1 MPLTNADSSIQLTID
16 GADSDAISNYADS
29 PPGEGLTNNA
39 LQPVK
44 IDTSV
49 KSRRRTSRPLTQSD
63 PGTAYIVVTTGHNRN
78 SAVQQAIQVYLG
90 RGAAG
95 DTIIVTCY
103 ESGVDSAEYRGVAVL
118 NDYTSTSAIDAV
130 RGAPGETLVVLGV
143 YDNTKSSTAPI
154 YTNHI
159 PAVTLAEM
167 QFPDGAIVVPNFKF
181 RIKTVFTDKNGG
193 TDITRVYARISTAT
207 ETIQYYTRALRP
219 IPRRSPSR
227 GPIRS
232 ITLRSIPASWEIPS
246 LAWTFNVKWIFVE
259 PNNYAFSAR
268 VTDDKRHERMDG
280 YDLRAQVRER
290 SQIFRYARGERRNQR
305 HPGHQ
310 RLGSVQRNLHLYRSY
325 RRVRRHVDLPDSTN
339 FNIRIVQFRQRNIH
353 ADTSARARHRHQ
365 TLNSALRPTRSDS
378 PS

>member
-207 ETIQYYTRALRP
+207 ETIQYYTRAL
-219 IPRRSPSR
+219 
-227 GPIRS
+227 
-232 ITLRSIPASWEIPS
+232 ASDSQAVAVQGSDSVNYVTVDTSVWEIPS

-353 ADTSARARHRHQ
+353 ADTRSRSTQASNFP
-365 TLNSALRPTRSDS
+365 NSALRPTRSDS